1 MHKMN
6 DFCRDTKKNRQ
17 RAIIIVVVVGGRILL
32 YTVRKHENVVD
43 NTYDYFRCGVKIGS
57 IT

>member
-1 MHKMN
+1 MT
-6 DFCRDTKKNRQ
+6 FVEIQKKTDRELLLLLLLL
-17 RAIIIVVVVGGRILL
+17 VVVLL